1 METVFE
7 TNSFNAATA
16 VYQVHNDYSEV
27 ATGLSEGYHV
37 LRSRAF
43 VGRNDGA
50 SIYRTNTQMFY
61 YDTAPPS
68 GEVAFPRENDQLGGS
83 SYGAV
88 VITDPSVTEVWYYI
102 DDLDPGN
109 DNPATGNGLNQ
120 WQQAAGVVVPTN
132 LGTSGYTKEWR
143 FSYQDIPSSGMANL
157 VIRLKE
163 ASSSSNMSLS
173 DESGHFTT
181 LTRHVSTGSPINFN
195 IGFPSMSGEIV
206 DRNYVMKVYF
216 KKDLIPAGMTD
227 GEFLNEF
234 SIFISSSVSGQPDNP
249 VLQPRTG
256 YSLVRNVNATEHSV
270 EFTFPNLYNND
281 PDFLHTVRAEHQR
294 GSLFLGDSELVRMR
308 VDEVRGCRQRRPA
321 RLVGAAPWA

>member
-1 METVFE
+1 
-7 TNSFNAATA
+7 
-16 VYQVHNDYSEV
+16 
-27 ATGLSEGYHV
+27 
-37 LRSRAF
+37 
-43 VGRNDGA
+43 
-50 SIYRTNTQMFY
+50 
-61 YDTAPPS
+61 
-68 GEVAFPRENDQLGGS
+68 
-83 SYGAV
+83 
-88 VITDPSVTEVWYYI
+88 
-102 DDLDPGN
+102 
-109 DNPATGNGLNQ
+109 
-120 WQQAAGVVVPTN
+120 
-132 LGTSGYTKEWR
+132 
-143 FSYQDIPSSGMANL
+143 
-157 VIRLKE
+157 
-163 ASSSSNMSLS
+163 MSLS

-216 KKDLIPAGMTD
+216 KKELIPAGMTD

-256 YSLVRNVNATEHSV
+256 YTLVRNVNATEHSV

-308 VDEVRGCRQRRPA
+308 VDEVVDADNDGLPDWWELLHGLETNNGTGRH
-321 RLVGAAPWA
+321 GAAGDFDLDGPSNMDEYLFGMNPALADAASMPRVSLVPHATLANAWTMEFPTIPNRTYQWQVSETMGAAAWGNFGPPVITAGAGSSGVTRRDDTAILPKRFYRMLVTPTP